1 MKFPVAVDIKRGIQT
16 LLILQKI
23 AFPDEAWLSGVKKPE
38 QVIFICYLHIF
49 VFCFAECLRN
59 ANWACEPDGVRF
71 CCGVSKKNAGVAV
84 RDYHFQAQEE
94 LGLDLVEACTGI
106 EIIDHIIYHEKAVF
120 FHEGSPFLGVSRELL
135 NRYEI
140 SILSCILKIKY
151 IYLKSVNLTPE
162 IKHCIRTRKRI
173 VYQYK
178 NNKTKRTRVYLSR
191 QSDKCAV
198 FLFQKKRYFM
208 RRGISVERVCPFCAE
223 RGEKMNTGLIAIIIL
238 LVIIVGAIATR
249 RCVEFLIG
257 GSLLA
262 AIFMYG
268 KDFLP
273 QWCTLIQDV
282 LAENVWI
289 VLVCGLF
296 GSLIALL
303 QESKGTFGFQRLVS
317 KFCDTERKT
326 LLTTFVMGILIFVDD
341 YLNVLSIGV
350 CMKGVCDKR
359 KIPREAL
366 AYMLDATGAPV
377 CVLLPFST
385 WAVFYASLFI
395 DQASVKALG
404 FKTGMEAYIH
414 AIPYCFYPIITI
426 AIVFLFALGV
436 MPKLGAMKKAYQ
448 RVAETGKVYSDASRK
463 YNHDDRKGY
472 EEDGNIWNFVI
483 PMGVLVAIAIA
494 TSNLLMAV
502 VVSLLVCF
510 VLYVPQKVVALD
522 DFFNLVVR
530 GFADMLPILILLV
543 IAFVLQKV
551 TEGMGMT
558 DFIISVAK
566 PLLWGPVFPAIAF
579 ILVAA
584 LTFTTGSLWGM
595 SAVVAPIVFPLG
607 AAISAN
613 PILIM
618 AAIISGGA
626 FGSHA
631 CFYTDA
637 TLLSSQS
644 AGIDN
649 MEHALTQLPYVI
661 IASVLTVVGFL
672 ICGFVM

>member
-1 MKFPVAVDIKRGIQT
+1 
-16 LLILQKI
+16 
-23 AFPDEAWLSGVKKPE
+23 
-38 QVIFICYLHIF
+38 
-49 VFCFAECLRN
+49 
-59 ANWACEPDGVRF
+59 
-71 CCGVSKKNAGVAV
+71 
-84 RDYHFQAQEE
+84 
-94 LGLDLVEACTGI
+94 
-106 EIIDHIIYHEKAVF
+106 
-120 FHEGSPFLGVSRELL
+120 
-135 NRYEI
+135 
-140 SILSCILKIKY
+140 
-151 IYLKSVNLTPE
+151 
-162 IKHCIRTRKRI
+162 
-173 VYQYK
+173 
-178 NNKTKRTRVYLSR
+178 
-191 QSDKCAV
+191 
-198 FLFQKKRYFM
+198 
-208 RRGISVERVCPFCAE
+208 
-223 RGEKMNTGLIAIIIL
+223 
-238 LVIIVGAIATR
+238 
-249 RCVEFLIG
+249 
-257 GSLLA
+257 
-262 AIFMYG
+262 
-268 KDFLP
+268 
-273 QWCTLIQDV
+273 
-282 LAENVWI
+282 
-289 VLVCGLF
+289 
-296 GSLIALL
+296 
-303 QESKGTFGFQRLVS
+303 
-317 KFCDTERKT
+317 
-326 LLTTFVMGILIFVDD
+326 MGILIFVDD

-404 FKTGMEAYIH
+404 FKTGIQAYIR
-414 AIPYCFYPIITI
+414 AIPYCFYPILTI

-436 MPKLGAMKKAYQ
+436 MPELGAMKKAYK
-448 RVAETGKVYSDASRK
+448 RVEETGKVYSDASRK

-472 EEDGNIWNFVI
+472 EEEGNIWNFVI

-494 TSNLLMAV
+494 TSNLLLAV
-502 VVSLLVCF
+502 VVSLIVCF

-579 ILVAA
+579 VLVAA
-584 LTFTTGSLWGM
+584 LTFTTGSIWGM

-661 IASVLTVVGFL
+661 IASVLSVVGFL